1 MKLLLRALIA
11 LVVLI
16 VVGVIVALMTLDSIA
31 KGIVESAGTRAVG
44 VPVTLSSISIKPLAG
59 SAAISEL
66 AVANPP
72 GYRAEKILVLDRG
85 DIEVALRSL
94 LSDQPNVPVIALDG
108 VAVNIEQK
116 VGGSNLKD
124 LLNGMQAGS
133 NATASADSKAQRFQV
148 DELSIKDIRVTAQ
161 ILPVG
166 GAATDLSFTIDEI
179 SIKDLDEQNAQGL
192 VLDEVINKAVGAILA
207 AVVQQLAIKAP
218 GELIAGLGNAIDS
231 LGLPDATMKV
241 GGGIVDLGKGI
252 GGAAGQ
258 AVQGVGEAVGQGLE
272 GIGKG
277 LGDLI
282 GGNKD

>member
-1 MKLLLRALIA
+1 MKILIRALVA

-16 VVGVIVALMTLDSIA
+16 VVGVLIALFTIDSIA
-31 KGIVESAGTRAVG
+31 KGIVESAGSRAVG

-85 DIEVALRSL
+85 EVEVALRSL
-94 LSDQPNVPVIALDG
+94 LSDQPNVPSIALDG
-108 VAVNIEQK
+108 IAVNIEQK

-133 NATASADSKAQRFQV
+133 KEPAPSDAKAQRFKV
-148 DELSIKDIRVTAQ
+148 DSLSIKDVRVTAQ
-161 ILPVG
+161 LLPMG
-166 GAATDLSFTIDEI
+166 GGATDLSFTIDEI
-179 SIKDLDEQNAQGL
+179 AIKDLDEGNASGL
-192 VLDEVINKAVGAILA
+192 VLDEVINKAIGAILA
-207 AVVQQLAIKAP
+207 AVVEQLAIKAP
-218 GELIAGLGNAIDS
+218 GELIAGLGSAIDS
-231 LGLPDATMKV
+231 LGLPDATMKI

-252 GGAAGQ
+252 GGAAGE
-258 AVQGVGEAVGQGLE
+258 AVQGVGEKVGQGLE
-272 GIGKG
+272 GIGQG

-282 GGNKD
+282 GGKKD